1 MDDASGARKKL
12 LKVLELNPNSQLAKA
27 ALRKVGR

>member
-1 MDDASGARKKL
+1 MRSGARKRL
-12 LKVLELNPNSQLAKA
+12 LKVLELHPDSRLAKA